1 MGLGGAGR
9 YEAFKVIVWREAE
22 WGEAFLMRNWPLRCS
37 IRIIYLRISVSF
49 GLKRVLLY
57 VYYVIFFLDKTS
69 WALGSLGKIKIWISF
84 SPWILFYI
92 INFLITL
99 QMTTAWKLAFL
110 NTAIIILMHSLN
122 IPHSKSQNTSK
133 SIIFSCWTLSIF
145 FSKLTF
151 RRHFTIPWW

>member
-1 MGLGGAGR
+1 MRHLKSSYGGRLNGR
-9 YEAFKVIVWREAE
+9 RH
-22 WGEAFLMRNWPLRCS
+22 FLWRNWPLRCS